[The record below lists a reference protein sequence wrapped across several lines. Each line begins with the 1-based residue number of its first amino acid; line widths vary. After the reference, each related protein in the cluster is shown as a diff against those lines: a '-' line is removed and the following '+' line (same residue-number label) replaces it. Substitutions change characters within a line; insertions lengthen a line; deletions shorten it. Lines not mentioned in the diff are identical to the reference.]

1 MDQRLL
7 LRVIIAE
14 DDIRKL
20 TLNKRPQSIEE
31 FKVQLMDKLSLQ
43 YDFKLQYE
51 DQDFNNAL
59 CNLTEITDLP
69 ERATVKIIP
78 LVTLHLTALSSPTT
92 TSDTEGSTA
101 DTEILSPGAS
111 PSLRQ
116 QWPEFFDIPNFA
128 VDVEY
133 RLRQAD
139 LAFMK
144 DETRMTLPRDM
155 KHDIL
160 EKLAETM
167 YSFKAYPDDDDFSSV
182 AKALI
187 SKHPCLTE
195 PGPHRW
201 YGWKNSLKF
210 KMANY
215 RTKLRKAGCKDVAI
229 NGGKRSKGNPEGE
242 SSSKNIK
249 RPRRGEANY
258 LPNLPEGHDE
268 TSLENV
274 RMVLVE
280 EMKKKQANGTLISQM
295 MDRSF
300 PLRRQEIVKKVPAVQ
315 KMVERWPALFIE
327 RQVNNFCSQ
336 PIK

>member
-1 MDQRLL
+1 MDQRFL

-20 TLNKRPQSIEE
+20 TLNNGPQSIEE
-31 FKVQLMDKLSLQ
+31 FKVQLVDKLSLQ

-51 DQDFNNAL
+51 DQDFNNAV
-59 CNLTEITDLP
+59 CNHHHP
-69 ERATVKIIP
+69 P
-78 LVTLHLTALSSPTT
+78 QHQTLSAAQQT
-92 TSDTEGSTA
+92 
-101 DTEILSPGAS
+101 
-111 PSLRQ
+111 LRSCELQ
-116 QWPEFFDIPNFA
+116 QWPEFFDIPNFS
-128 VDVEY
+128 VDVGY

-144 DETRMTLPRDM
+144 DGTRMTLPRDM

-167 YSFKAYPDDDDFSSV
+167 YSFKAYPQGLKFSVAMTEIRQLGSPVVPPERQNDDFSSV

-215 RTKLRKAGCKDVAI
+215 RTKLRKDGCENVAI
-229 NGGKRSKGNPEGE
+229 NGGKRSKGNLAGE

-249 RPRRGEANY
+249 RPKRGEANY
-258 LPNLPEGHDE
+258 LPNLPKGHDE
-268 TSLENV
+268 TSLENA
-274 RMVLVE
+274 RMVPVE
-280 EMKKKQANGTLISQM
+280 EMKKNNQM
-295 MDRSF
+295 ALSF
-300 PLRRQEIVKKVPAVQ
+300 HK
-315 KMVERWPALFIE
+315 
-327 RQVNNFCSQ
+327 
-336 PIK
+336 